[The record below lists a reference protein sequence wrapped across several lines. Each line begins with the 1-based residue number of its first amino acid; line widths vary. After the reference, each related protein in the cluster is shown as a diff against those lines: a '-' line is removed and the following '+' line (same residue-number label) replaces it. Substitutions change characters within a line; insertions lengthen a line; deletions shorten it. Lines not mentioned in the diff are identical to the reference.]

1 MLPRAGQD
9 AALSLLCLGSP
20 QPSEDLLQVGFTQR
34 RALSSWQGP
43 GHSTAWGPCSRRQLE
58 EAELWAWVGT
68 TLTPQSSGRPHT
80 CGHRPSAGLGSC
92 CHLRR
97 ALGAVGPSHP
107 TPTTGAER
115 PRGPVRQHKQEELDG
130 EGWEY
135 ASLFGWRFHMKP
147 RRTDAFR
154 RRRWRRRMEP
164 LERTG
169 AAAVFALEGALV
181 GTRPPPAPAA
191 VCLAHILASL
201 ILGIS

>member
-1 MLPRAGQD
+1 MGRGP
-9 AALSLLCLGSP
+9 
-20 QPSEDLLQVGFTQR
+20 PSRQ
-34 RALSSWQGP
+34 
-43 GHSTAWGPCSRRQLE
+43 QLE

-68 TLTPQSSGRPHT
+68 TLTPQSSGRPPPHT
-80 CGHRPSAGLGSC
+80 DITHRPGWGPALTHGGL
-92 CHLRR
+92 
-97 ALGAVGPSHP
+97 LGVVGLSHP
-107 TPTTGAER
+107 TPATGAER
-115 PRGPVRQHKQEELDG
+115 PWGPVWQHKQEELDG

-181 GTRPPPAPAA
+181 GTRPPPA
-191 VCLAHILASL
+191 VCLAHVLAFL